1 MSRVGVAAWLKQMLP
16 FSQTRE
22 IAGQVPREFETTW
35 QHPEFPTRQRVL
47 VNEELA
53 RLRRG
58 DVDRVF
64 AIAARLVGAVAA
76 EGASILDA
84 ACASGFYSE
93 VLATCVKA
101 QLNYTGIDLSPSMID
116 LARENYPHL
125 NFQVASLTA
134 LPFPDRAF
142 DIAFSSGAIVHV
154 PDYRQAIREV
164 ARVARA
170 HVVSHRMWVYPDGTP
185 TRKFVERLYDIPVLK
200 IFMSEPELLELFGTL
215 HLDVVQSDVC
225 LDAQPDAR
233 GPYAGVVIKS
243 YLLRKMNS
251 RPA

>member
-1 MSRVGVAAWLKQMLP
+1 
-16 FSQTRE
+16 
-22 IAGQVPREFETTW
+22 
-35 QHPEFPTRQRVL
+35 L

-64 AIAARLVGAVAA
+64 AIAARLVDAVAV

-101 QLNYTGIDLSPSMID
+101 KLNYTGIDLSPSMIN
-116 LARENYPHL
+116 LARESYPHL

-185 TRKFVERLYDIPVLK
+185 TRKFVERLYDIPYCGWCCPSPSCWGSSVLC
-200 IFMSEPELLELFGTL
+200 ISMSYKATCAWTHSLMHE
-215 HLDVVQSDVC
+215 
-225 LDAQPDAR
+225 
-233 GPYAGVVIKS
+233 GPTPVS
-243 YLLRKMNS
+243 
-251 RPA
+251 